1 MNQKTLETLQEVFF
15 DLTDLIDSGQVYG
28 IDIDGFQEFKTL
40 VEFLQEQKEK
50 IALLETMITNESE
63 AQNHGTTRNFCL
75 IGGAWRC
82 GANL

>member
-50 IALLETMITNESE
+50 IALIETMMAIETE
-63 AQNHGTTRNFCL
+63 A
-75 IGGAWRC
+75 
-82 GANL
+82 